1 MPPAA
6 RELGVIISDRAAPE
20 GRRQTYWFVSP
31 PGAGDRIFVH
41 QNEVRG
47 GVRLF
52 AGDTVEYSVIDEYR
66 GDGWRQRAVE
76 VVKVMS
82 TPRPRPPPPRGH
94 EPNQRQLRMEK
105 LQAMSDAARRVDNAA
120 GALHPPA
127 ARAPTKHTYGAPL
140 FGAAAAQ
147 SQDSPQ
153 AYSRGVPSGYT
164 ISASGMVSGTVIRF
178 FRDRIP
184 AYGFIGC
191 DETGSQIYVNAFNV
205 LTPGRTLVAGDRVR
219 FRIASNR
226 NDDRFRAIDVR
237 HIRHEAPSRAQ
248 DRCRPLRHGPVE
260 DPSAL
265 GDRLAALRVTPKTPV
280 GLAVRVTPDTPPKGL
295 DAARASSL
303 SDQRAERVIPDAL
316 TCSISLDIMQDPVMA
331 CDGHTYE
338 RAAIEA
344 WLSASP
350 TSPKTGEVLESTTLI
365 PNHSVRQLIDA
376 FHQAATDAC
385 GADETK
391 APS

>member
-1 MPPAA
+1 MQPGA
-6 RELGVIISDRAAPE
+6 RELGVIISDRNAPE

-41 QNEVRG
+41 
-47 GVRLF
+47 
-52 AGDTVEYSVIDEYR
+52 
-66 GDGWRQRAVE
+66 
-76 VVKVMS
+76 
-82 TPRPRPPPPRGH
+82 H
-94 EPNQRQLRMEK
+94 
-105 LQAMSDAARRVDNAA
+105 
-120 GALHPPA
+120 
-127 ARAPTKHTYGAPL
+127 
-140 FGAAAAQ
+140 
-147 SQDSPQ
+147 
-153 AYSRGVPSGYT
+153 
-164 ISASGMVSGTVIRF
+164 
-178 FRDRIP
+178 
-184 AYGFIGC
+184 
-191 DETGSQIYVNAFNV
+191 
-205 LTPGRTLVAGDRVR
+205 
-219 FRIASNR
+219 
-226 NDDRFRAIDVR
+226 
-237 HIRHEAPSRAQ
+237 
-248 DRCRPLRHGPVE
+248 
-260 DPSAL
+260 
-265 GDRLAALRVTPKTPV
+265 
-280 GLAVRVTPDTPPKGL
+280 VTPDTPPKGL

-376 FHQAATDAC
+376 FDQAATDAC

>member
-1 MPPAA
+1 MQPGA
-6 RELGVIISDRAAPE
+6 RELGVIISDRNAPE

-41 QNEVRG
+41 Q
-47 GVRLF
+47 
-52 AGDTVEYSVIDEYR
+52 
-66 GDGWRQRAVE
+66 
-76 VVKVMS
+76 
-82 TPRPRPPPPRGH
+82 
-94 EPNQRQLRMEK
+94 
-105 LQAMSDAARRVDNAA
+105 SD
-120 GALHPPA
+120 
-127 ARAPTKHTYGAPL
+127 
-140 FGAAAAQ
+140 
-147 SQDSPQ
+147 
-153 AYSRGVPSGYT
+153 
-164 ISASGMVSGTVIRF
+164 
-178 FRDRIP
+178 
-184 AYGFIGC
+184 
-191 DETGSQIYVNAFNV
+191 
-205 LTPGRTLVAGDRVR
+205 
-219 FRIASNR
+219 
-226 NDDRFRAIDVR
+226 
-237 HIRHEAPSRAQ
+237 
-248 DRCRPLRHGPVE
+248 
-260 DPSAL
+260 
-265 GDRLAALRVTPKTPV
+265 
-280 GLAVRVTPDTPPKGL
+280 VTPDTPPKGL

>member
-1 MPPAA
+1 M
-6 RELGVIISDRAAPE
+6 RA
-20 GRRQTYWFVSP
+20 
-31 PGAGDRIFVH
+31 
-41 QNEVRG
+41 
-47 GVRLF
+47 
-52 AGDTVEYSVIDEYR
+52 
-66 GDGWRQRAVE
+66 GW
-76 VVKVMS
+76 
-82 TPRPRPPPPRGH
+82 
-94 EPNQRQLRMEK
+94 
-105 LQAMSDAARRVDNAA
+105 
-120 GALHPPA
+120 
-127 ARAPTKHTYGAPL
+127 
-140 FGAAAAQ
+140 
-147 SQDSPQ
+147 
-153 AYSRGVPSGYT
+153 PSEFE
-164 ISASGMVSGTVIRF
+164 IRTN
-178 FRDRIP
+178 
-184 AYGFIGC
+184 Y
-191 DETGSQIYVNAFNV
+191 
-205 LTPGRTLVAGDRVR
+205 
-219 FRIASNR
+219 
-226 NDDRFRAIDVR
+226 VR

-344 WLSASP
+344 WLSANP

-385 GADETK
+385 GADEMK

>member
-1 MPPAA
+1 MQPGA
-6 RELGVIISDRAAPE
+6 RELGVIISDRNAPE

-31 PGAGDRIFVH
+31 LV
-41 QNEVRG
+41 QE
-47 GVRLF
+47 
-52 AGDTVEYSVIDEYR
+52 T
-66 GDGWRQRAVE
+66 
-76 VVKVMS
+76 
-82 TPRPRPPPPRGH
+82 
-94 EPNQRQLRMEK
+94 
-105 LQAMSDAARRVDNAA
+105 
-120 GALHPPA
+120 
-127 ARAPTKHTYGAPL
+127 
-140 FGAAAAQ
+140 
-147 SQDSPQ
+147 
-153 AYSRGVPSGYT
+153 AYSFT
-164 ISASGMVSGTVIRF
+164 M
-178 FRDRIP
+178 
-184 AYGFIGC
+184 
-191 DETGSQIYVNAFNV
+191 
-205 LTPGRTLVAGDRVR
+205 
-219 FRIASNR
+219 
-226 NDDRFRAIDVR
+226 
-237 HIRHEAPSRAQ
+237 
-248 DRCRPLRHGPVE
+248 
-260 DPSAL
+260 
-265 GDRLAALRVTPKTPV
+265 
-280 GLAVRVTPDTPPKGL
+280 TPDTPPKGL